1 MTALL
6 KLIGAAHLEVGKAK
20 GTGLG
25 AVLLFLLGAGLL
37 AVMAMGLLQGSV
49 DPLKPLIALVDSS
62 LN

>member
-25 AVLLFLLGAGLL
+25 AVMLFLLGAGLL
-37 AVMAMGLLQGSV
+37 SVVALGLLHGS
-49 DPLKPLIALVDSS
+49 DEPLKPLIGLMKSW
-62 LN
+62 LG